1 MGGGGTRYSGNLVCK
16 IGSYTYS
23 VSGQTYT
30 SYGYGSDYSG
40 SQIIENNTDI
50 TVNQILANSLTV
62 NTQKE
67 TRYCLLVRPS
77 NLAYI
82 ATLSY
87 TFNKNS
93 NSLYETMASVYNYA
107 YDKTTGAYNYELCN
121 SNDVGKNVEYYLY
134 SEPISPTH
142 TITVGTRVHGRIREY
157 GYYQGVCGSLSPA
170 TVQCTSGTKTIGQ
183 LECQT
188 YYGDAQAEF
197 GIANPDST
205 SGTYDFVCMVRP
217 FYWAYTSGTAQG
229 MSSTGS
235 GGTGISGASVLF
247 SASDLNKQID
257 LIITSNYLLQQK
269 TDQVLRELGY
279 A

>member
-1 MGGGGTRYSGNLVCK
+1 
-16 IGSYTYS
+16 
-23 VSGQTYT
+23 
-30 SYGYGSDYSG
+30 
-40 SQIIENNTDI
+40 
-50 TVNQILANSLTV
+50 
-62 NTQKE
+62 
-67 TRYCLLVRPS
+67 
-77 NLAYI
+77 
-82 ATLSY
+82 
-87 TFNKNS
+87 
-93 NSLYETMASVYNYA
+93 MASVYNYA
-107 YDKTTGAYNYELCN
+107 YDKTTGANNYELCN

-157 GYYQGVCGSLSPA
+157 GYYRGVCGSLSPA
-170 TVQCTSGTKTIGQ
+170 TVQCTNGTKTIGQ

-197 GIANPDST
+197 GITNPDST
-205 SGTYDFVCMVRP
+205 SGTYDSVCIVRP
-217 FYWAYTSGTAQG
+217 FYWVYTGGTSQG

-257 LIITSNYLLQQK
+257 LLITSKYLLQQK